1 MEHATSEVQIGEH
14 HFRLTVQEK
23 WAGIY
28 FVEVWDKDHQ
38 TRIGTDEPARIEGTS
53 IKETLDRT
61 KSYAESELRLYV
73 ESVLKQDWP
82 ENLQIH
88 WNGFP

>member
-1 MEHATSEVQIGEH
+1 MEHATAEVQLGKH

-28 FVEVWDKDHQ
+28 FVEVFDKDHQ
-38 TRIGTDEPARIEGTS
+38 MRIGNDEAARIEGTS

-73 ESVLKQDWP
+73 KDVLKQDWP
-82 ENLQIH
+82 TNLQIN
-88 WNGFP
+88 WDGSP

>member
-1 MEHATSEVQIGEH
+1 MEHATAEVQIGKH

-28 FVEVWDKDHQ
+28 FVEVLDRDHQ
-38 TRIGTDEPARIEGTS
+38 TRIGNDEAPRIEGPP

-61 KSYAESELRLYV
+61 KSYAESELRRYV
-73 ESVLKQDWP
+73 ENVLKQDWP
-82 ENLQIH
+82 RNLQVN
-88 WNGFP
+88 WDGSA